1 MFTIMASSD
10 VFLTNL
16 NALEQR
22 MLTDNQQ
29 VSSGLRVSSVAD
41 DPTSVGDILELN
53 TQIDSNTQIGQNLGI
68 VQTEVNS
75 AESSINTATTLMDVA
90 TQLATQGSTGTAGA
104 SERQELANQVSGL
117 IQEMQGL
124 ANTQVD
130 GRYLFSGDSDQ
141 TPPYGTVDLTA
152 NSTNAVGTYQGTA
165 STRTVQGPE
174 GSTISVA
181 LTAQQ
186 IFDGGASGTPA
197 TSVLQALTELYNG
210 LTSNDQG
217 TIQQAA
223 SDITSSASYLSTQQA
238 SYGAIQQ
245 NISAAMNTQTT
256 LKTNLESE
264 LSSIQDADSA
274 TAITHMQEDSTTEQA
289 ALSAYSS
296 LPKKSLFDYLG

>member
-1 MFTIMASSD
+1 VFTIMASSD

-117 IQEMQGL
+117 LQEMQGL

-152 NSTNAVGTYQGTA
+152 NPTNAVGAYQGTA

-210 LTSNDQG
+210 LTSNDQA

-223 SDITSSASYLSTQQA
+223 SDVTSSAGYLNTQQA

-274 TAITHMQEDSTTEQA
+274 IAITHMQEDSTTEQA